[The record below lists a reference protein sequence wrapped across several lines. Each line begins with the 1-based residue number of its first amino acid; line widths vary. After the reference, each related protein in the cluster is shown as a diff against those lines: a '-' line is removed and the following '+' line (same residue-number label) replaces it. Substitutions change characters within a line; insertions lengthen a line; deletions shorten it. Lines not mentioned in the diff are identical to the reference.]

1 MTEAGLAG
9 AGGGLGRRIRRAGL
23 IGGPVA
29 ALALYAALP
38 TEFADASG
46 KVVAFPHAG
55 RATLGML
62 AWMALWWMTEAV
74 DIEVTALLP
83 VATFPLAGIASVETA
98 AGPYASSVVFL
109 FLGGFVLA
117 LGIHRSGLDRRIAF
131 LTLRLVGT
139 TPARLVAGMLVACAF
154 LSMWVS
160 NTAAA
165 AMMVPIATAV
175 VGLVVHARTG
185 TGFDPARGIAPDRT
199 DERNFATALVLAI
212 AYGASIGGVAT
223 LIGSPPNGIAARF
236 IEQTYGV
243 PVTFLTWLAI
253 GLPLTVLFLPVI
265 WFVLVRVAFPSRLGP
280 VAGGREF
287 LDAELRRLGPISA
300 AERVV
305 LAVFLATVCAWVA
318 RPWLASVAIGG
329 ARPFAGLSDA
339 GIAMLAALALFLIPV
354 RGAEGGRVMDWAYA
368 RRLPWGVLLL
378 FGGGLSLA
386 AATESTGVAAFIG
399 SQTAHLG
406 GLPVLAVV
414 VAVVALTTFASE
426 LTSNTAQVALMLPL
440 LAAAAPGLG
449 VAPELLL
456 VPATLAASLAF
467 MMPVGTPPNAIVFGT
482 GLVRI
487 PQMVRA
493 GVLLN
498 CAAIATITALAYF
511 VIVPLFGR
519 LHAG

>member
-1 MTEAGLAG
+1 MTG
-9 AGGGLGRRIRRAGL
+9 AGGAAAGALGRRIRRIGL
-23 IGGPVA
+23 VGGPVA

-46 KVVAFPHAG
+46 KVAAFPHAG

-62 AWMALWWMTEAV
+62 AWMAVWWMTEAV
-74 DIEVTALLP
+74 DIEVTSLLP
-83 VATFPLAGIASVETA
+83 VVAFPLFGIAPIETA
-98 AGPYASSVVFL
+98 AAPYASSIVFL

-117 LGIHRSGLDRRIAF
+117 LAIHRSGLDRRIAF

-175 VGLVVHARTG
+175 VGLVMRARTG
-185 TGFDPARGIAPDRT
+185 AAYDPALRSAPERA

-243 PVTFLTWLAI
+243 PVTFVSWLAI

-287 LDAELRRLGPISA
+287 LDAELRGLGPVSG
-300 AERVV
+300 AERIV
-305 LAVFLATVCAWVA
+305 LGVFLATVLLWIA
-318 RPWLASVAIGG
+318 RPWLATVGLGG
-329 ARPFAGLSDA
+329 VRPFAGLSDA
-339 GIAMLAALALFLIPV
+339 GIAMLAAMALFLVPV
-354 RGAEGGRVMDWAYA
+354 PGAGGACAMDWAYA

-386 AATESTGVAAFIG
+386 AATEATGVAAFIG

-406 GLPVLAVV
+406 GMPALAVV
-414 VAVVALTTFASE
+414 LAVVALTTFASE

-449 VAPELLL
+449 VPPELLL
-456 VPATLAASLAF
+456 VPCTLAASLAF

-493 GVLLN
+493 GLLLN
-498 CAAIATITALAYF
+498 LAGIAVITVLAYL
-511 VIVPLFGR
+511 VIAPLFGR
-519 LHAG
+519 LHAS